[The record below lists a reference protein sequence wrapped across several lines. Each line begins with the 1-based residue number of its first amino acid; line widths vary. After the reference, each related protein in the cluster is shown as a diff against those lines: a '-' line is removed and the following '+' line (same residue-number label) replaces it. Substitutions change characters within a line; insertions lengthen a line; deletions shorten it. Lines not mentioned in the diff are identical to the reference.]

1 MTPEQV
7 TLVQQTFA
15 LVVPVATR
23 RPRLSIGGFS
33 TSLRP

>member
-15 LVVPVATR
+15 LVVPVADEAAETFYR
-23 RPRLSIGGFS
+23 RLS